1 MTSSSKEISNKSPI
15 CKPPQLWLER
25 GQRKGKTTET
35 VKGSVVAGGLG
46 RKRGRKRPS
55 SEDAEGSETTLGD
68 IITLGYMSYASPR
81 PEKAHHQERALR
93 EIV

>member
-1 MTSSSKEISNKSPI
+1 MIWTGE
-15 CKPPQLWLER
+15 
-25 GQRKGKTTET
+25 GTGTAH
-35 VKGSVVAGGLG
+35 VD